1 MYVNS
6 GYLNNSRIP
15 YKDKSRPLIVGSC
28 GTYRL
33 KNTKK
38 LPTWRP
44 KGRLDYQLLYI
55 VSGKTHFFFGG
66 KERIVTAGHMVLIQ
80 PRQEQRYDYYGA
92 EKPEVYWVHFTGS
105 DVKNILRKY
114 KIPMDDPVFYSGASS
129 TYAYI
134 FKEMINELQT
144 CRTGFEELLTMYLR
158 QIFLLV
164 QRTRQEQKPSVS
176 TYIQE
181 EMEYARRYFN
191 EHYNE
196 PISIQDYAE
205 SRNMSV
211 CYFQRNFKQIV
222 NHTPMQYLLTIR
234 VNNAASLL
242 ETTDYSMAE
251 ISAIIGYEDPPLLQP
266 PLPKAQRHVP
276 LRIPQTSVQENRSGS
291 GNIGSFSKRLI
302 YAFDYSQ
309 ILKPAIAFETF
320 YLQNPSR
327 SKKCETSQ

>member
-6 GYLNNSRIP
+6 GYLNNSRAP
-15 YKDKSRPLIVGSC
+15 FKDKSRPLIVGSC
-28 GTYRL
+28 GAYRL
-33 KNTKK
+33 KKTKK

-44 KGRLDYQLLYI
+44 KGRLDYQLLYV

-80 PRQEQRYDYYGA
+80 PRQEQRYDYYGE
-92 EKPEVYWVHFTGS
+92 EKPEVYWVHFTGN

-114 KIPMDDPVFYSGASS
+114 DIPMDEPVFYSGASS
-129 TYAYI
+129 TYAYL
-134 FKEMINELQT
+134 FREMINELQT
-144 CRTGFEELLTMYLR
+144 CQTGYEELLSMYLH

-164 QRTRQEQKPSVS
+164 QRTRQERKPTVS

-211 CYFQRNFKQIV
+211 CYFQRNFKQTV

-234 VNNAASLL
+234 INNAASLL

-251 ISAIIGYEDPPLLQP
+251 IAAIVGYDDPLYFSRLFRKVKGMSPSEYRKLPRQSQP
-266 PLPKAQRHVP
+266 TQ
-276 LRIPQTSVQENRSGS
+276 G
-291 GNIGSFSKRLI
+291 
-302 YAFDYSQ
+302 
-309 ILKPAIAFETF
+309 
-320 YLQNPSR
+320 
-327 SKKCETSQ
+327 

>member
-1 MYVNS
+1 MYINS
-6 GYLNNSRIP
+6 GYLNDSRVP
-15 YKDKSRPLIVGSC
+15 FKDKSRPLIVGSC

-33 KNTKK
+33 KNTKR

-80 PRQEQRYDYYGA
+80 PRQEQRYDYYGE

-105 DVKNILRKY
+105 NVKNILRGY
-114 KIPMDDPVFYSGASS
+114 EIPMDNPVFYSGVSS
-129 TYAYI
+129 AYAYL

-144 CRTGFEELLTMYLR
+144 CRTGFEELLAMYLR

-164 QRTRQEQKPSVS
+164 QRTRQEKKPSVS
-176 TYIQE
+176 TYIQG
-181 EMEYARRYFN
+181 EMEYACRYFS

-196 PISIQDYAE
+196 PISIQEYAE

-211 CYFQRNFKQIV
+211 CWFQRNFKQIV

-242 ETTDYSMAE
+242 ETTNYSMAE
-251 ISAIIGYEDPPLLQP
+251 ISAIVGYEDPLYFSRLFRKLKGMSPSQYRKLMS
-266 PLPKAQRHVP
+266 QRAAP
-276 LRIPQTSVQENRSGS
+276 EAESGV
-291 GNIGSFSKRLI
+291 
-302 YAFDYSQ
+302 
-309 ILKPAIAFETF
+309 
-320 YLQNPSR
+320 
-327 SKKCETSQ
+327 

>member
-6 GYLNNSRIP
+6 GYLNQSRAP
-15 YKDKSRPLIVGSC
+15 FKDKSRPLIVGSC

-33 KNTKK
+33 KNTKR

-44 KGRLDYQLLYI
+44 KGRIDYQLLYI
-55 VSGKTHFFFGG
+55 VSGKAHFYFNGI
-66 KERIVTAGHMVLIQ
+66 ERIVQAGRMVLIP
-80 PRQEQRYDYYGA
+80 PRVEQKYEYFGE

-114 KIPMDDPVFYSGASS
+114 EIPMDDPIFYSGASS
-129 TYAYI
+129 VYSYI

-144 CRTGFEELLTMYLR
+144 CRTGYEELLAMYLQ

-164 QRTRQEQKPSVS
+164 QRTRQERKPTVT

-196 PISIQDYAE
+196 PISIQEYAE

-251 ISAIIGYEDPPLLQP
+251 IAAIVGYEDPLYFSRVFRKIKGMSPTEYRKLLNAHRDP
-266 PLPKAQRHVP
+266 A
-276 LRIPQTSVQENRSGS
+276 TTEEEN
-291 GNIGSFSKRLI
+291 
-302 YAFDYSQ
+302 
-309 ILKPAIAFETF
+309 T
-320 YLQNPSR
+320 
-327 SKKCETSQ
+327 

>member
-1 MYVNS
+1 MYINA
-6 GYLNNSRIP
+6 GYLNNTRAPI
-15 YKDKSRPLIVGSC
+15 KDKSRPLIVTSC
-28 GTYRL
+28 GNYRL
-33 KNTKK
+33 RHTKK

-44 KGRLDYQLLYI
+44 RGRLDYQLLYI
-55 VSGKTHFFFGG
+55 VSGKGHFVFGG
-66 KERIVTAGHMVLIQ
+66 KEQIVTAGHMVLIQ
-80 PRQEQRYDYYGA
+80 PRREQRYDYYGA
-92 EKPEVYWVHFTGS
+92 ENPEVYWVHFTGS
-105 DVKNILRKY
+105 DVKNILRKHE
-114 KIPMDDPVFYSGASS
+114 IPMDDPVFYSGASS
-129 TYAYI
+129 TYTYI

-144 CRTGFEELLTMYLR
+144 CKTGFEELLSMYLR

-164 QRTRQEQKPSVS
+164 QRTRQEQKPTVS

-196 PISIQDYAE
+196 PISIRDYAE

-251 ISAIIGYEDPPLLQP
+251 ISAIVGYEDPLYFSRLFRKIKGMSPSGYRKL
-266 PLPKAQRHVP
+266 
-276 LRIPQTSVQENRSGS
+276 VQSNANVSTTE
-291 GNIGSFSKRLI
+291 
-302 YAFDYSQ
+302 
-309 ILKPAIAFETF
+309 
-320 YLQNPSR
+320 
-327 SKKCETSQ
+327 

>member
-6 GYLNNSRIP
+6 SYLNNSRAPI
-15 YKDKSRPLIVGSC
+15 KDKSRPLIVTSC

-55 VSGKTHFFFGG
+55 VSGKGHFYFKG
-66 KERIVTAGHMVLIQ
+66 EDRVVYAGRMVLIQ
-80 PRQEQRYDYYGA
+80 PRQEQRYEYFGED
-92 EKPEVYWVHFTGS
+92 KPEVYWVHFTGS
-105 DVKNILRKY
+105 DVKNILRSY
-114 KIPMDDPVFYSGASS
+114 NIPMDDPIFYSGASS
-129 TYAYI
+129 TYSYL
-134 FKEMINELQT
+134 FKEMIHELQT
-144 CRTGFEELLTMYLR
+144 CRVGYEELLTMYLK

-164 QRTRQEQKPSVS
+164 QRTRLEERPTVS

-196 PISIQDYAE
+196 PISIQEYAE

-211 CYFQRNFKQIV
+211 CWFQRNFKQIV
-222 NHTPMQYLLTIR
+222 KHTPMQYLLTIR

-242 ETTDYSMAE
+242 ETTNYGLAE
-251 ISAIIGYEDPPLLQP
+251 IAAIVGYEDPLYFSRLFHKIKGVSPRDYRKL
-266 PLPKAQRHVP
+266 
-276 LRIPQTSVQENRSGS
+276 VQEG
-291 GNIGSFSKRLI
+291 K
-302 YAFDYSQ
+302 
-309 ILKPAIAFETF
+309 EEHT
-320 YLQNPSR
+320 LQ
-327 SKKCETSQ
+327 EEI